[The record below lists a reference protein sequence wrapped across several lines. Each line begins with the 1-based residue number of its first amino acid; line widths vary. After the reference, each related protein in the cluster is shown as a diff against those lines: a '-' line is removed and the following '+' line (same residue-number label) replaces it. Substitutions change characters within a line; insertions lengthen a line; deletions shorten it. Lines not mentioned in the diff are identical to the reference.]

1 MHNQRSEEWGG
12 IYSPRK
18 KRRRALLSKEEK
30 EKGIQ
35 LTIHLLL
42 MPRLRG

>member
-1 MHNQRSEEWGG
+1 MRG
-12 IYSPRK
+12 IWRN
-18 KRRRALLSKEEK
+18 LLSKEEK

-42 MPRLRG
+42 MPRWRRELFFLYVTI